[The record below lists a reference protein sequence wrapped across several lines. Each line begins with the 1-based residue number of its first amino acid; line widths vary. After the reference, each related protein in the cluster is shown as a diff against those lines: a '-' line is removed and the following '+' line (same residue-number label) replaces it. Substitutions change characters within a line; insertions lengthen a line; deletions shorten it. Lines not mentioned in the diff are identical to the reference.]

1 MSNFEKSFFSTNAKC
16 QSIFHKEKE
25 NYVSDIFPKIA
36 RNGNDGNEKN
46 AEKYVCLIC
55 DFKCSKK
62 SNYENHLVTQK
73 HKMVTKM
80 PEKCLDEF
88 RCEFCNGLYKY
99 KSGLSRHKKK
109 CHATKVSDDILSD
122 TNNANDELK
131 ELVIKLMV
139 NNNDKMNVLM
149 QENND
154 LRTQLCKQNQQ
165 ITELIPKITHNTI
178 NNINTNNKFN
188 IQVFLNEQCKDAINF
203 DDFIKSIKVN
213 LQQLDYT
220 KNNGLADGLTHI
232 IMENIKNMNVYER
245 PLHCTD
251 IKRETLY
258 IKNYNN
264 WSKDVNNT
272 NIKNAINKVSTKQY
286 GALNNWVQEN
296 PDYATDDAKQY
307 YYAKT
312 LSIIG
317 KPTGNIDNKII
328 KNLCNEN
335 HVKNILTK

>member
-1 MSNFEKSFFSTNAKC
+1 M
-16 QSIFHKEKE
+16 
-25 NYVSDIFPKIA
+25 
-36 RNGNDGNEKN
+36 
-46 AEKYVCLIC
+46 
-55 DFKCSKK
+55 
-62 SNYENHLVTQK
+62 
-73 HKMVTKM
+73 
-80 PEKCLDEF
+80 
-88 RCEFCNGLYKY
+88 
-99 KSGLSRHKKK
+99 
-109 CHATKVSDDILSD
+109 
-122 TNNANDELK
+122 
-131 ELVIKLMV
+131 
-139 NNNDKMNVLM
+139 
-149 QENND
+149 
-154 LRTQLCKQNQQ
+154 
-165 ITELIPKITHNTI
+165 
-178 NNINTNNKFN
+178 
-188 IQVFLNEQCKDAINF
+188 
-203 DDFIKSIKVN
+203 N